1 MSTDVLLCMLTAPM
15 AISVSLNRSTQS
27 IYWTVTNL
35 KSKQV
40 MMSCS
45 RDGKA
50 GLGKGSSVQ
59 GGAYRRVMDDGSTKP
74 AIAMVGNFI
83 VTRGHWGTLVK

>member
-1 MSTDVLLCMLTAPM
+1 M

-35 KSKQV
+35 KSKRV
-40 MMSCS
+40 MMSCN
-45 RDGKA
+45 RDGNA
-50 GLGKGSSVQ
+50 GLGKKNSVQ
-59 GGAYRRVMDDGSTKP
+59 GGAYRRVMEDGSTKP

-83 VTRGHWGTLVK
+83 VTQGHWGRLVK